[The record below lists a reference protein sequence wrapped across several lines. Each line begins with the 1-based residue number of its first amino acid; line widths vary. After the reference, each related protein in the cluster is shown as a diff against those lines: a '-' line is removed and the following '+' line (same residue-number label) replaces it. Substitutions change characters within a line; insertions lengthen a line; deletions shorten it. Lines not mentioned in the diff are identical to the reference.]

1 MQKMFANMEDIA
13 KIVKLLLEKDN
24 SGTKINMIYFNWIDE
39 FDISSKN
46 IKIITKWD
54 EIEDIIISWKKILEK
69 NEKLNKIEELLK

>member
-1 MQKMFANMEDIA
+1 
-13 KIVKLLLEKDN
+13 
-24 SGTKINMIYFNWIDE
+24 MIYFNWIDE
-39 FDISSKN
+39 FDISTKN